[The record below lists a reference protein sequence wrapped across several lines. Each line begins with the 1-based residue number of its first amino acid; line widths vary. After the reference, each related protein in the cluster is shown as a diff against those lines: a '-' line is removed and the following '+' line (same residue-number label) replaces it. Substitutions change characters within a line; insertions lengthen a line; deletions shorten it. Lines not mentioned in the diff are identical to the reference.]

1 VVDGFPTYA
10 WQSCNDWIAD
20 YQTNNKALQATHGNL
35 EFGQPIH
42 EELNAGRAYVAAT
55 VGARSI
61 GLQKKEHFNP

>member
-42 EELNAGRAYVAAT
+42 AYVAAT